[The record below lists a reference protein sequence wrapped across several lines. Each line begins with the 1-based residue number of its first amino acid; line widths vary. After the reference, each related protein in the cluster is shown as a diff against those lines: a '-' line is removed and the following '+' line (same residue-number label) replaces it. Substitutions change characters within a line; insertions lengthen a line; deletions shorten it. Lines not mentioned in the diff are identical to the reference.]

1 MVKSPARL
9 RPTLVFG
16 SSWKLNSSPNGV
28 LGTTGML
35 TAGTVGS
42 GRLPSTPTRN
52 DAAPGLP
59 VLAAALQP
67 APGVPEALHKGART
81 LLVCANATPHI
92 GIITHWTVLIR
103 S

>member
-59 VLAAALQP
+59 VPAAALQP
-67 APGVPEALHKGART
+67 APGVPEALHKGAPT
-81 LLVCANATPHI
+81 LIVCAIPHPTI
-92 GIITHWTVLIR
+92 GMISLCTRL
-103 S
+103 